1 MKLSSITAAV
11 RSIEPR
17 EIAGTVRAVKGLV
30 LSVEQLPLPVGS
42 LVRVLVPHRM
52 DAPRGEVVGFDGSR
66 ALVMLLTEAEGISS
80 GVRVIG
86 EQPYATVGVSEQ
98 WLGRVVDALGRPI
111 DGKGRIAPGSP
122 QPIWPARTSPLTRGV
137 VREILPTG
145 VRAID
150 SMLTIGKGQRMGIF
164 AGPGVGK
171 STLLGSIARGTSAHV
186 NVIGLV
192 GERGREVPEFLH
204 HVLGEEGL
212 KRSVVVVATGD
223 ESPLMRVRAATVAC
237 SVAEYFRDGGLDVML
252 MIDSITRFAQA
263 QRQIG
268 LSAGEA
274 PATKGFT
281 PSVFALLPRLLERA
295 GSIEGSGSITGFYT
309 VLVEGDDMTEPIADA
324 AKGILDGHIVL
335 SRRLAERTHY
345 PAIDV
350 LASISRVADQVSHYP
365 AIDVLASISRVADQV
380 SDKNHA
386 QARRHMSRMLAAY
399 REAEELIQIGAY
411 AKGSNP
417 DVDAAIALKPSIE
430 AFLRQGSDERCELPR
445 TLRAL
450 MDISTTAEN
459 LGRRTSPSTPA
470 TAPTMTAQSAS
481 SPRK

>member
-350 LASISRVADQVSHYP
+350 LASISRVADQVS
-365 AIDVLASISRVADQV
+365 
-380 SDKNHA
+380 DKNHA

-470 TAPTMTAQSAS
+470 TAPTMTAPSAS

>member
-1 MKLSSITAAV
+1 MKLSSVTAAV

-350 LASISRVADQVSHYP
+350 LASISRVADQVS
-365 AIDVLASISRVADQV
+365 
-380 SDKNHA
+380 DKNHA

>member
-1 MKLSSITAAV
+1 VKLSSITAAV

-350 LASISRVADQVSHYP
+350 LASISRVADQVS
-365 AIDVLASISRVADQV
+365 
-380 SDKNHA
+380 DKNHA

-445 TLRAL
+445 ALRAL

>member
-350 LASISRVADQVSHYP
+350 LASISRVADQVS
-365 AIDVLASISRVADQV
+365 
-380 SDKNHA
+380 DKNHA

-445 TLRAL
+445 ALRAL

-470 TAPTMTAQSAS
+470 TAPTMPAQSAS

>member
-212 KRSVVVVATGD
+212 NRSVVVVATGD

-237 SVAEYFRDGGLDVML
+237 SVAESFRDGGLDVML

-295 GSIEGSGSITGFYT
+295 GSIEGSGSITGFCT
-309 VLVEGDDMTEPIADA
+309 VLVEGGDMTEPIADA

-335 SRRLAERTHY
+335 SRRLAERT
-345 PAIDV
+345 
-350 LASISRVADQVSHYP
+350 HYP

-470 TAPTMTAQSAS
+470 TAPTMTAPSAS

>member
-350 LASISRVADQVSHYP
+350 LASISRVADQVS
-365 AIDVLASISRVADQV
+365 
-380 SDKNHA
+380 DKNHA

-430 AFLRQGSDERCELPR
+430 AFLRQGSDERYELPR

-470 TAPTMTAQSAS
+470 TAPTMTAPSAS

>member
-1 MKLSSITAAV
+1 VRLSAIPAAI
-11 RSIEPR
+11 RAIEPR
-17 EIAGTVRAVKGLV
+17 EITGTVRAVKGLV

-42 LVRVLVPHRM
+42 LVRVLVPNRTE
-52 DAPRGEVVGFDGSR
+52 APRGEVVGFEGSR
-66 ALVMLLTEAEGISS
+66 ALVMLLTEADGVAS
-80 GVRVIG
+80 GVQVVA
-86 EQPYATVGVSEQ
+86 EQPYATVGVSDA

-111 DGKGRIAPGSP
+111 DGKGPIPPGSP
-122 QPIWPARTSPLTRGV
+122 QPIWPERTSPLARGV
-137 VREILPTG
+137 VRDALPTG

-192 GERGREVPEFLH
+192 GERGREVPEFLE

-212 KRSVVVVATGD
+212 RRSVVVVATGD

-237 SVAEYFRDGGLDVML
+237 SVAEFFRDEGLDVLLML
-252 MIDSITRFAQA
+252 DSVTRFAQA

-281 PSVFALLPRLLERA
+281 PSVFSTLPRLLERA
-295 GSIEGSGSITGFYT
+295 GTIAGGGSITGFYT
-309 VLVEGDDMTEPIADA
+309 VLVEGDDMTEPVADA

-335 SRRLAERTHY
+335 SRKLAERTHY
-345 PAIDV
+345 PAIDI
-350 LASISRVADQVSHYP
+350 LASISRVADQ
-365 AIDVLASISRVADQV
+365 I
-380 SDKNHA
+380 SDKNHLS
-386 QARRHMSRMLAAY
+386 ARRHVARLLAAY

-411 AKGSNP
+411 ARGSNP
-417 DVDAAIALKPSIE
+417 DVDAAIALRPAIE
-430 AFLRQGSDERCELPR
+430 GFLRQTPDERCEFPR
-445 TLRAL
+445 TLRSL
-450 MDISTTAEN
+450 IELSLTADQAVK
-459 LGRRTSPSTPA
+459 RPA
-470 TAPTMTAQSAS
+470 GAAAPPVKTA
-481 SPRK
+481 

>member
-1 MKLSSITAAV
+1 MKLSSVTAAV

-237 SVAEYFRDGGLDVML
+237 SVAEYFRDDGLDVML

-350 LASISRVADQVSHYP
+350 LASISRVADQVS
-365 AIDVLASISRVADQV
+365 DQ
-380 SDKNHA
+380 NHA

-430 AFLRQGSDERCELPR
+430 AFLRQGSDERYELPR

-459 LGRRTSPSTPA
+459 LGRRASPSTPA

>member
-350 LASISRVADQVSHYP
+350 LASISRVADQVS
-365 AIDVLASISRVADQV
+365 
-380 SDKNHA
+380 DKNHA

-445 TLRAL
+445 ALRAL

>member
-350 LASISRVADQVSHYP
+350 LASISRVADQVS
-365 AIDVLASISRVADQV
+365 
-380 SDKNHA
+380 DKNHA

>member
-350 LASISRVADQVSHYP
+350 LASISRVADQVS
-365 AIDVLASISRVADQV
+365 
-380 SDKNHA
+380 DKNHA

-430 AFLRQGSDERCELPR
+430 AFLRQGSDERYELPR

>member
-350 LASISRVADQVSHYP
+350 LASISRVADQVS
-365 AIDVLASISRVADQV
+365 
-380 SDKNHA
+380 DKNHA

-430 AFLRQGSDERCELPR
+430 AFLRQGSDERCEFPR

-470 TAPTMTAQSAS
+470 TAPTMTAPSAS

>member
-1 MKLSSITAAV
+1 MKLSSVTAAV

-350 LASISRVADQVSHYP
+350 LASISRVADQVS
-365 AIDVLASISRVADQV
+365 DQ
-380 SDKNHA
+380 NHA

-430 AFLRQGSDERCELPR
+430 AFLRQGSDERYELPR

-459 LGRRTSPSTPA
+459 LGRRASPSTPA

>member
-42 LVRVLVPHRM
+42 LVRVLVPHRV

-122 QPIWPARTSPLTRGV
+122 QAIWPARTSPLTRGV

-350 LASISRVADQVSHYP
+350 LASISRVADQVS
-365 AIDVLASISRVADQV
+365 
-380 SDKNHA
+380 DKNHGL
-386 QARRHMSRMLAAY
+386 ARRHMSRMLAAY

-459 LGRRTSPSTPA
+459 LGRRASPGTVAPAMTSPSA
-470 TAPTMTAQSAS
+470 GTA
-481 SPRK
+481 RK

>member
-1 MKLSSITAAV
+1 MKLSSVTAAV
-11 RSIEPR
+11 RSIEPC

-350 LASISRVADQVSHYP
+350 LASISRVADQVS
-365 AIDVLASISRVADQV
+365 DQ
-380 SDKNHA
+380 NHA

-430 AFLRQGSDERCELPR
+430 AFLRQGSDERYELPR

-459 LGRRTSPSTPA
+459 LGRRASPSTPA

-481 SPRK
+481 PPRK

>member
-350 LASISRVADQVSHYP
+350 LASISRVADQVS
-365 AIDVLASISRVADQV
+365 
-380 SDKNHA
+380 DKNHA

-459 LGRRTSPSTPA
+459 LGRRGSPSTPA
-470 TAPTMTAQSAS
+470 TAPTMTAPSAS